1 MQIWENHSTPEI
13 LKSIEQEL
21 AKAQN
26 EIRCAAGDLNKA
38 KNRLSFATTALHAL
52 KKRDTTGDMKK

>member
-1 MQIWENHSTPEI
+1 MQIWNQHSTSEI

-26 EIRCAAGDLNKA
+26 EIRCAHADINKA
-38 KNRLSFATTALHAL
+38 KNRLSFATSALHNL
-52 KKRDTTGDMKK
+52 KKRDLNGDMKQ

>member
-1 MQIWENHSTPEI
+1 MQIWDHHSTAEI

-26 EIRCAAGDLNKA
+26 EIKCASVDVNKA
-38 KNRLSFATTALHAL
+38 KNRLSFATSALHNL
-52 KKRDTTGDMKK
+52 KKRDIDGDMKQ